1 MSKEFKNYRK
11 LNIKIVQNLQNE
23 MTLMKTKLETLQ
35 NHPPNVSESAPKKPV
50 NEFVQ
55 TSGDKLALPPK
66 IDEPKANWK
75 EWRTLE
81 EVEQMRIIR
90 EDFQRA
96 NELEMDWND
105 SLEVDGNPNTLYS
118 KKG

>member
-1 MSKEFKNYRK
+1 MEYSLDVSTIQR
-11 LNIKIVQNLQNE
+11 IQNLQEE
-23 MTLMKTKLETLQ
+23 MTLMKPKLETLQ
-35 NHPPNVSESAPKKPV
+35 NLCLNRPLKSPSTSFWTLRRVS
-50 NEFVQ
+50 
-55 TSGDKLALPPK
+55 DLPPK
-66 IDEPKANWK
+66 MDEPKANLK